1 MPNSDENSFPQA
13 ANPDAV
19 YGIKNTIITT
29 AAIAERI
36 FLLS

>member
-19 YGIKNTIITT
+19 YGIKNTIIIT
-29 AAIAERI
+29 AAIVERI
-36 FLLS
+36 LFLS